1 MARNEVKYGA
11 LLSYVLIFANTIY
24 GFIVMPYVLSQL
36 GNSEYGVYKTIGSM
50 VATVSVLEMGIG
62 ATMQR
67 YIAKFNTQK
76 NRQAAENFSAMG
88 FLQAVVLALI
98 ALCVGLVLYT
108 TLEHSFP
115 KFTAE
120 EMHRAKQ
127 IFLMMLLQIALHMF
141 ENFFFGVISG
151 YNRFT
156 FSNTLKLCSL
166 AFRIALY
173 YIVLPIFPNAL
184 TIVGITV
191 SLEALLILISAGY
204 LRLSVGHRIHLQKW
218 DRPLFKESLVY
229 TLLLF
234 CQSMIIQFNGN
245 VDSWVIGAVMGTSF
259 VTIYS
264 FALQL
269 FNMYEQCATS
279 ISGVLLPTVTKRL
292 TDGANAEDME
302 DLVVKYG
309 RLQWM
314 FLGAA
319 LFGFITCGK
328 EFFHL
333 WLNKSLGDKTA
344 ECWYLSLILMVPV
357 TFPLITNTC
366 LTILKAKNLM
376 RFRTISL
383 AYSVVINIIL
393 TYVGTKYYG
402 YWAAAAGTA
411 ASTVIGSIISMNIY
425 YHKKLG
431 LNMLRIYRHIFAGT
445 TPCLIAASLIAL
457 LLNRILFGSWLE
469 LVLKAIVFLAVYA
482 VCMLVYGL
490 RPQELAQFVRK
501 KGNKS

>member
-11 LLSYVLIFANTIY
+11 LLSYILIFANTIY
-24 GFIVMPYVLSQL
+24 GFIVTPYVLSQL

-67 YIAKFNTQK
+67 YIAKFNAQK
-76 NRQAAENFSAMG
+76 QKGAAENFSAMG
-88 FLQAVVLALI
+88 LLQALVLAFLSV
-98 ALCVGLVLYT
+98 CVGLVLYT

-115 KFTAE
+115 KFTPA

-127 IFLMMLLQIALHMF
+127 IFLMMLAQIALHMF

-151 YNRFT
+151 YNKFT
-156 FSNTLKLCSL
+156 FSNTMKLCSL
-166 AFRIALY
+166 AIRIALY
-173 YIVLPIFPNAL
+173 YVVLPIFPNAL
-184 TIVGITV
+184 TIVGITI
-191 SLEALLILISAGY
+191 SLEALLIVISIIY
-204 LRLSVGHRIHLQKW
+204 LRFSIGHRIRLQKW
-218 DRPLFKESLVY
+218 DRPLFKESFTY

-245 VDSWVIGAVMGTSF
+245 VDSWVIGSVMGTAS

-279 ISGVLLPTVTKRL
+279 ISGVLLPTVTKHL
-292 TDGANAEDME
+292 TNGADTGDME
-302 DLVVKYG
+302 NLVVKYG

-319 LFGFITCGK
+319 LFGCFVCGE

-333 WLNKSLGDKTA
+333 WLGKRLGEKTA
-344 ECWYLSLILMVPV
+344 DCWKLTLILMVPV
-357 TFPLITNTC
+357 TLPLITNTC
-366 LTILKAKNLM
+366 LTILKAKNMM

-393 TYVGTKYYG
+393 TYFGTLCFG

-411 ASTVIGSIISMNIY
+411 AATIIGSIVSMNIY
-425 YHKKLG
+425 YRKKLG
-431 LNMLRIYRHIFAGT
+431 LNMLRIYGQIFKGT
-445 TPCLIAASLIAL
+445 TLCLLAAALSLL
-457 LLNRILFGSWLE
+457 MLNQVLYGSWLS
-469 LVLKAIVFLAVYA
+469 LSLKVMLFICVYA
-482 VCMLVYGL
+482 AGLFLYGF
-490 RPQELAQFVRK
+490 RPQERSQFLRK
-501 KGNKS
+501 KGSKK